1 MDSQG
6 APKRR
11 RIIADDEDDD
21 VADHGSVGSNPDELI
36 DENVDDPDD
45 EEGEDLEENWL
56 EYVFDVIGGC
66 CRFHAVPPCPF

>member
-1 MDSQG
+1 
-6 APKRR
+6 
-11 RIIADDEDDD
+11 
-21 VADHGSVGSNPDELI
+21 VGSNPDELI

-66 CRFHAVPPCPF
+66 CRFHAVPPVSF